1 MKRTL
6 GLLLICLLFASVS
19 TFAQTKT
26 TTTKKSPKPIVGKV
40 VSLNEVATGNFV
52 KWTKSE
58 ADTAAFYYGT
68 PFVLMVGT
76 GSKAKIYIVLNEDG
90 SFAGRKL
97 SKYAFNEKVGVVG
110 KKVEKNGLNFI
121 IAETIEAME

>member
-52 KWTKSE
+52 EWTKSE
-58 ADTAAFYYGT
+58 ADTAAFYGT
-68 PFVLMVGT
+68 PFVLMVGK
-76 GSKAKIYIVLNEDG
+76 GSNAKIYIVLNEDG

-110 KKVEKNGLNFI
+110 KKVVKNGLNFI